1 MESVLQKKLATF
13 SSSTN
18 GIDVSVVPEYLI
30 EHSDPQTHQFVWAY
44 HVAIKNSSN
53 YTIQILSRHWK
64 IADSN
69 GLKQEIVG
77 EGLVGRKPT
86 LQPGETFDYSSGTPL
101 KTPSGF
107 MSGQF
112 HAIAEACGRFTIEVP
127 AFALDSPLTSEKI
140 H

>member
-1 MESVLQKKLATF
+1 MECILQKKLTTF

-18 GIDVSVVPEYLI
+18 GIDVSVVPEYLV
-30 EHSDPQTHQFVWAY
+30 EHSDSATHQFVWAY

-53 YTIQILSRHWK
+53 HSIQILSRHWK
-64 IADSN
+64 ITDSN

-77 EGLVGRKPT
+77 EGLVGRKPI
-86 LQPGETFDYSSGTPL
+86 LRPGEAFDYSSGTPL

-112 HAIAEACGRFTIEVP
+112 HAISEACGRFKIEVP
-127 AFALDSPLTSEKI
+127 AFALDGPLTFEKI